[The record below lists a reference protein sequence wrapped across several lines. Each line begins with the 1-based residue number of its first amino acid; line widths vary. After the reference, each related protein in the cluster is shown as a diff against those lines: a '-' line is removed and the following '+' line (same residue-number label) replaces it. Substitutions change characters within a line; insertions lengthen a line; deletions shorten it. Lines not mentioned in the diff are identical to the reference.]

1 MAITKKSDRQEV
13 ISVIQDFTH
22 SDLPTLVG
30 AAAATTTEAIQLPEK
45 AIIVGGELVI
55 TTPWNTEG
63 VKATGTFTSTDQ
75 PADTNTVTI
84 GSTVYTFKTSLST
97 EPTVAY
103 EVLIGANEAA
113 TLVNLKKA
121 INAEAGI
128 GTNYST
134 GTEVHPTVTATASDA
149 HTVSLE
155 AKTGGTAGNSI
166 ATTTTHANGSFGD
179 NNLTGG
185 VSGGDTIAVKIGS
198 ETYRTAADATA
209 VGAFAL
215 VPTGTKLAA
224 QDTVDLIHDVADTSI
239 TTASAGA
246 GYLIVNYIVDG
257 RAAFSQG

>member
-13 ISVIQDFTH
+13 ISAIQDFTY
-22 SDLPTLVG
+22 SDLGSLVG
-30 AAAATTTEAIQLPEK
+30 AASATTTEAIQLPEK
-45 AIIVGGELVI
+45 AIVIGGELVI
-55 TTPWNTEG
+55 TTAFNTEG
-63 VKATGTFTSTDQ
+63 VKATGTLTSTDQ

-84 GSTVYTFKTSLST
+84 GSTVYTFKTALSAG
-97 EPTVAY
+97 PTVAY

-134 GTEVHPTVTATASDA
+134 GTEIHPTVTATASAA

-166 ATTTTHANGSFGD
+166 ATTETHANGSFGAAT
-179 NNLTGG
+179 LTGG

-198 ETYRTAADATA
+198 ETYKTAASVVAT
-209 VGAFAL
+209 GSFAL
-215 VPTGTKLAA
+215 VPTGTKLTA
-224 QDTVDLIHDVADTSI
+224 QDTVDLVHDVADTSI
-239 TTASAGA
+239 TTASAGE

-257 RAAFSQG
+257 RSSFSQG